1 MLKRLVLVVVP
12 TILLAACSAQPL
24 QSSQPETEITVEM
37 TDFAYSKP
45 SLTVAAGQPVTL
57 TLKNTGNV
65 EHDFV
70 VEEID
75 VTTNVIQDSG
85 SDAHHAHGEEKNYDL
100 HASAGVGD
108 TTVLEFTAL
117 QPGTYK
123 FFCSVEGHEQAGM
136 VGELIVLDQE

>member
-1 MLKRLVLVVVP
+1 MLKKVLLLAVP
-12 TILLAACSAQPL
+12 LLLAACSAQPA
-24 QSSQPETEITVEM
+24 QPANEITVEM
-37 TDFAYSKP
+37 TDFTYSKP

-57 TLKNTGNV
+57 TLVNTGNI

-75 VTTNVIQDSG
+75 VTTKVIQDSG

-108 TTVLEFTAL
+108 TTVLEFIAL

-123 FFCSVEGHEQAGM
+123 FFCSVEGHEAAGM
-136 VGELIVLDQE
+136 VGELTVLDQE

>member
-1 MLKRLVLVVVP
+1 MLRKIMLFVVP
-12 TILLAACSAQPL
+12 ALLLAACAGQSAQPAN
-24 QSSQPETEITVEM
+24 EITVEM
-37 TDFAYSKP
+37 MDFAYSKP

-57 TLKNTGNV
+57 TLVNTGNI

-75 VTTNVIQDSG
+75 VTTKVIQDSG

-108 TTVLEFTAL
+108 ATVLEFTAL
-117 QPGTYK
+117 EPGTYK
-123 FFCSVEGHEQAGM
+123 FFCSVEGHEAAGM
-136 VGELIVLDQE
+136 VGELTVLDQE